1 MARIDGMPVVVSL
14 PATLAMGS
22 LFSLHHCGLTGGE
35 HHQHN
40 LGTEQIVAKI
50 GCRYEMDAAILFLKD
65 QKADANGLIG

>member
-22 LFSLHHCGLTGGE
+22 LLIHHCGLTGGE

-40 LGTEQIVAKI
+40 PGTEQIVAKI
-50 GCRYEMDAAILFLKD
+50 GCGYEMDAAILFLEE
-65 QKADANGLIG
+65 QKADANGLIA